1 MIDRRDIGRPSA
13 PVFSDLYEDD
23 SSCDDDSSGDESA
36 DDNRPRPPKYKRSR
50 YSRIDT
56 VRKKRRWRDRLRRL
70 TSRINDPAEVA
81 RRRRRRDFVVFEY
94 LENGDLAQLIN
105 KLVEAQLTATTNAAR
120 DETRVPNR
128 VLWAFVSNFQS
139 YPYPYLTWFGNTF
152 LN

>member
-1 MIDRRDIGRPSA
+1 M
-13 PVFSDLYEDD
+13 
-23 SSCDDDSSGDESA
+23 
-36 DDNRPRPPKYKRSR
+36 
-50 YSRIDT
+50 
-56 VRKKRRWRDRLRRL
+56 
-70 TSRINDPAEVA
+70 A

-139 YPYPYLTWFGNTF
+139 YPYPYLTLFGKTF
-152 LN
+152 LNLEEYSLLDMNWHSQIITRLSRRENN